1 VTPTPDFDIYPL
13 EPSVTDAVN
22 AARWVEVSWADG
34 ASARFH
40 HVWLRDNCAC
50 EQCVHPITKEQTFE
64 LVSAPAINPA
74 RAAVAT
80 ADGALEVVW
89 ASDGHRSRYHPG
101 WLRAHCYDGVAAD
114 GDDGPVVWDGSTPGV
129 PPTFDGPALLA
140 DDDALLEWLVALRA
154 FGVSR
159 LRGVPTGHDVVG
171 DVARRVGIVRET
183 NFGVLW
189 DVRSEPEPITNANT
203 PLSLPP
209 HVDLAT
215 REYQPGL
222 QFLHCIENSA
232 IGGEGVY
239 LDGFRVAQILRDEHP
254 DDFRVLT
261 SVPWQWANRSKITDY
276 RWSSTPIVL
285 DRFGT
290 VVEVRVGNWL
300 RAPLAAAFSEV
311 EAAYA
316 AYRRLFELTYRDDLA
331 IRVSF
336 TAGDLLAFDNR
347 RILHGRDA
355 YAMGDGGRWLRGCYS
370 ERDELDSRIRIL
382 ERARRMSRVLAV
394 RSAPIGADL
403 TAETRESLKR

>member
-1 VTPTPDFDIYPL
+1 VTPTPDFDVHPT
-13 EPSVTDAVN
+13 EPGVSAAVN
-22 AARWVEVSWADG
+22 HDRWVEVSWTDG

-40 HVWLRDNCAC
+40 HVWLRDNCPC
-50 EQCVHPITKEQTFE
+50 EHCVHPITKEQTFE
-64 LVSAPAINPA
+64 LVSAPASNPA
-74 RAAVAT
+74 RIAAAT

-89 ASDGHRSRYHPG
+89 GSDGHRSRYHPG
-101 WLRAHCYDGVAAD
+101 WLRAHSYDGVAAD
-114 GDDGPVVWDGSTPGV
+114 PGSDRVVWDGSTPGV
-129 PPTFDGPALLA
+129 PPTFDGPAVLA
-140 DDDALLEWLVALRA
+140 DDEALLDWLVALRT

-159 LRGVPTGHDVVG
+159 LRGVPPELDAVG
-171 DVARRVGIVRET
+171 VVARRVGIIRET
-183 NFGVLW
+183 NFGLLW

-232 IGGEGVY
+232 TGGEGVY
-239 LDGFRVAQILRDEHP
+239 LDGFRVAEILRDEHP

-261 SVPWQWANRSKITDY
+261 SVPWRWANRSKVSDY

-285 DRFGT
+285 DGSGT

-300 RAPLAAAFSEV
+300 RAPLAAAFADV

-331 IRVSF
+331 VRISF
-336 TAGDLLAFDNR
+336 TPGDLIAFDNR

-355 YAMGDGGRWLRGCYS
+355 YGVGSGGRFLRGCYS
-370 ERDELDSRIRIL
+370 ERDELESRIRIL
-382 ERARRMSRVLAV
+382 QRARRMSSSVV
-394 RSAPIGADL
+394 
-403 TAETRESLKR
+403 

>member
-1 VTPTPDFDIYPL
+1 VTPTPDFDVYPTDL
-13 EPSVTDAVN
+13 PVTDAVN

-34 ASARFH
+34 SSARFH

-64 LVSAPAINPA
+64 LVSAPASNPA
-74 RAAVAT
+74 RAAAVT

-89 ASDGHRSRYHPG
+89 SSDGHRSCYHPG
-101 WLRAHCYDGVAAD
+101 WLLAHRYDGERGGAD
-114 GDDGPVVWDGSTPGV
+114 GGRVVWDGSTAGV
-129 PPTFDGPALLA
+129 PPTFDGPAVLA

-154 FGVSR
+154 FGVSK
-159 LRGVPTGHDVVG
+159 LHGVPTGPDVVG

-183 NFGVLW
+183 NFGLLW

-222 QFLHCIENSA
+222 QFLHCIDNSA
-232 IGGEGVY
+232 AGGDGVY
-239 LDGFRVAQILRDEHP
+239 LDGFRVAEIMRDEHP

-261 SVPWQWANRSKITDY
+261 SVPWQWANRSKISDY
-276 RWSSTPIVL
+276 RWSSTPIVV
-285 DRFGT
+285 DRTGT

-300 RAPLAAAFSEV
+300 RAPLVAEFADV

-331 IRVSF
+331 VRVSF
-336 TAGDLLAFDNR
+336 APGDLMAFDNR

-355 YAMGDGGRWLRGCYS
+355 YAAGDGSRFLRGCYS

-382 ERARRMSRVLAV
+382 ERARRMAAV
-394 RSAPIGADL
+394 TGTRSASRLARRG
-403 TAETRESLKR
+403 S